1 MEQTD
6 KPHDKQP
13 DSQTWWAEGDLFE
26 GCNCNLLCPCH
37 VTFHQPPTNPYCEAI
52 WGLTIERGRFG
63 DTGLAGL
70 SAVVFVHSPGPTMA
84 DGDWTAVLYI
94 DDQANEEQFDAL
106 QSIFNGEAGGPWG
119 RLAQFFRGGRYVEIG
134 RKPLE
139 ITIDSRSRSLKVSE
153 QLFLEV
159 EAIRGGD
166 REGLAT
172 ITNLRNVVHGPEHVM
187 ARSTQN
193 VTGGGLNWVAEG
205 KHGLYSRFHWQ
216 G

>member
-1 MEQTD
+1 M
-6 KPHDKQP
+6 
-13 DSQTWWAEGDLFE
+13 
-26 GCNCNLLCPCH
+26 
-37 VTFHQPPTNPYCEAI
+37 
-52 WGLTIERGRFG
+52 
-63 DTGLAGL
+63 
-70 SAVVFVHSPGPTMA
+70 FVHSPGPTMS

-94 DDQANEEQFDAL
+94 HDQANEEQFDAL

-119 RLAQFFRGGRYVEIG
+119 RLAQFFRGGRYAEIG

-139 ITIDSRSRSLKVSE
+139 ITIDARSRSLKVSE

-166 REGLAT
+166 REGVAT
-172 ITNLRNVVHGPEHVM
+172 ITNLPQRGPRSG
-187 ARSTQN
+187 ARFGPLHQN

-205 KHGLYSRFHWQ
+205 KHGLYSRFYWQ